1 MVTKILT
8 WNLDKDTKYLAER
21 FPLPIL
27 SSKPHKQYGGLD
39 YPLREGTWRRYII
52 CDNFPSYCYYPHRPE
67 YLLGSPSNIIRCFQD
82 GKSLEALAL
91 TVAWGG
97 MVRTKNSIY
106 TRPIKDM
113 ERFLKKC
120 VDLIEEK
127 NSIESAWSHL
137 VGKLN

>member
-1 MVTKILT
+1 
-8 WNLDKDTKYLAER
+8 
-21 FPLPIL
+21 
-27 SSKPHKQYGGLD
+27 
-39 YPLREGTWRRYII
+39 
-52 CDNFPSYCYYPHRPE
+52 
-67 YLLGSPSNIIRCFQD
+67 
-82 GKSLEALAL
+82 
-91 TVAWGG
+91 